1 MTTETI
7 YGQIVA
13 KANNYL
19 AVPDGNGARRI
30 IKSDIVRAYERTFAS
45 QCTIYCGVGIS
56 TPFRLYA
63 LIWQRSK
70 QYDLDNSIK
79 TLLDCL
85 QSVGAITDGNLCMEI
100 VARKGIDRVNPRVE
114 FAIEE
119 INKQLS
125 LFDLRELYLQAR
137 GQNNINKT
145 RK

>member
-13 KANNYL
+13 KANNYQ
-19 AVPDGNGARRI
+19 AVPDGSGGRRI
-30 IKSDIVRAYERTFAS
+30 IKNAKIRAYERRFAS
-45 QCTIYCGVGIS
+45 QCAIYCGMGIS

-63 LIWQRSK
+63 HIWQKDERC
-70 QYDLDNSIK
+70 DLDNSIK

-85 QSVGAITDGNLCMEI
+85 QSVGAVTDDKLCVEI
-100 VARKGIDRVNPRVE
+100 VAKKGIDKASPRVE

-125 LFDLRELYLQAR
+125 LFDLRDLYLQAR
-137 GQNNINKT
+137 GQNNINMT

>member
-7 YGQIVA
+7 YGQIVS

-19 AVPDGNGARRI
+19 AVPDTEGGRRI
-30 IKSDIVRAYERTFAS
+30 TKTKRLRDYERSFAD
-45 QCTIYCGVGIS
+45 QCKIYRGMGIAS
-56 TPFRLYA
+56 PFRLYA
-63 LIWQRSK
+63 VVWQTSNL
-70 QYDLDNSIK
+70 YDLDNSIK

-85 QSVGAITDGNLCMEI
+85 QSSGVFVNDNLCIEI
-100 VARKGIDRVNPRVE
+100 IARKCIDPDNPRVE